1 MRSMRGAAAAVT
13 TAIVLCGLA
22 GAVAGCAGGSSS
34 SGADGGGATGE
45 VHRAAAIGSAGSALG
60 VASRGLGS
68 AATGTPVADQ
78 SVPAIRSA
86 VIKTATVD
94 LRTAHGRFGRVMDAA
109 GHIATRLGGYV
120 SSQTQAGTRIHTGR
134 LVMRIPVSR
143 FEAARQAIERLGR
156 VTSESVDGQ
165 DVTQQFVDLD
175 ARLVNLR
182 SQQHALR
189 RLMQRTET
197 VPDTIRVQNVLQGVE
212 LQMEEIQGQLLYLRN
227 RTAMSTITVDLSE
240 AGHRPAPPVHA
251 SALWKAGARALHA
264 ATAVVTSVIVGA
276 GFVIP
281 VAVLVLLAV
290 LAGRLAAPWAGPLSA
305 RRRRAAG
312 APSEDA

>member
-1 MRSMRGAAAAVT
+1 MRGAAAAVT

-22 GAVAGCAGGSSS
+22 GAVTGCAGGSAS
-34 SGADGGGATGE
+34 SGAGGGAPGE
-45 VHRAAAIGSAGSALG
+45 IHRAAADGSAGSALG
-60 VASRGLGS
+60 AAPAGVASASR
-68 AATGTPVADQ
+68 TPVADQ
-78 SVPAIRSA
+78 SVPALRSA

-94 LRTAHGRFGRVMDAA
+94 LRTAHGGFGRAMDAA
-109 GHIATRLGGYV
+109 GQIATRLGGYV
-120 SSQTQAGTRIHTGR
+120 SSQTQSGTRIHTGR
-134 LVMRIPVSR
+134 LVVRVPVSR
-143 FEAARQAIERLGR
+143 FEPARQAIERLGR
-156 VTSESVDGQ
+156 VTSESVDGR

-251 SALWKAGARALHA
+251 SALWRAGAHALHV